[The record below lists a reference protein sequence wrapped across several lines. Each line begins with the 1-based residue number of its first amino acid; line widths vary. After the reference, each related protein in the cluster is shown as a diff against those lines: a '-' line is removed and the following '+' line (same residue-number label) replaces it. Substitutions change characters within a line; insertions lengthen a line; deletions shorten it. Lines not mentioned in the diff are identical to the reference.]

1 MFHLARIG
9 PTTGLLIVLFLG
21 GCLLDPNVVATR
33 VGTTQTPACPL
44 SPTWPQ
50 QPQGITLANGEPF
63 IGGDPFVL
71 FDDGLYKMW
80 HTAFVG
86 GVLGTAYATSRDG
99 LVWEPLLDGRSRRLV
114 LKPTPGA
121 WDRKGIETVSVVK
134 KEGRYFLWYLG
145 YPGDIPDGQGRND
158 FIGLATSDDGI
169 RWNKVPDPVLSPEFD
184 WEQPFQRT
192 VEEEGKVIT
201 FWAGGLQE
209 PSVIWDEAQGLFK
222 MWYAAKFYD
231 EFSAFGRSFVGFR
244 IGYATS
250 SDGVGWTKHP
260 EPVFVPTRTPGTFD
274 PVTVSHTDVIKD
286 PQFGYH
292 LFYAGGG
299 AVDSIGHAFSPN
311 GIDWQRDPANPVL
324 RGQTASDEEQTI
336 LTRGGTFNQA
346 VGGPSAL
353 LKDGDIDLYYMRSEP
368 GQRNFSGENTV
379 ELLSAPCD
387 ALGDSVPPSNSA
399 ASVVADFSQRVNQP
413 SMSGFLSGIGPTYPS
428 DDLIR
433 PLKPFLIRGDAATA
447 AIVDGLDAPAG
458 RYPLFEEL
466 GAWYVLMVSNLWGYP
481 PTNFRDNGPPG
492 DNLVAFEALVTGL
505 AQKVKASG
513 LERVIFDVWNEPDA
527 ENFSPG
533 NEDDLFRVFQVAEQ
547 AIRAVLPDAL
557 ISGPSFATY
566 NFERIRRFLDFCLQ
580 ADCRVNV
587 LSWHEL
593 LGQGSLDDPGYDI
606 SEVADHL
613 REARQAFLDDP
624 RYAPLELQQIQINE
638 YLGRPDQYRPGE
650 IVAYLSAL
658 EAGGAD
664 AAAKT
669 CWQREDGS
677 SVNCF
682 NGSLD
687 GLFSPESSDTLA
699 PWWVYRAYANAV
711 AGRVKSVS
719 NSPNLALLAGQ
730 TAPNEVQLL
739 IGHPRRAGVQHTS
752 PEPVVVALKHLDTA
766 LALDPNAPVRVVVER
781 IPNAVETP
789 VRAPLEVV
797 FERDVTL
804 DAAGGLVV
812 DLGRLAEHEALIV
825 HIVLAERP

>member
-1 MFHLARIG
+1 MVHVSRLWS
-9 PTTGLLIVLFLG
+9 TVGLLTVLFLG
-21 GCLLDPNVVATR
+21 GNLLNPNFVTQSA
-33 VGTTQTPACPL
+33 GATQTPACPL
-44 SPTWPQ
+44 SPTWTTPQ
-50 QPQGITLANGEPF
+50 EMTLPNGEPF
-63 IGGDPFVL
+63 VGGDPFVL
-71 FDDGLYKMW
+71 FDDGVYKMW

-86 GVLGTAYATSRDG
+86 GVLGTAYAESQDG
-99 LVWEPLLDGRSRRLV
+99 VVWEPLLDGRNRRLV
-114 LKPTPGA
+114 LKPTPGT
-121 WDRKGIETVSVVK
+121 WDWRGIETVSVLK
-134 KEGRYFLWYLG
+134 KEGRYYLWYLG
-145 YPGDIPDGQGRND
+145 YPNGVPEGQGRKD
-158 FIGLATSDDGI
+158 AIGLATSDDGVH
-169 RWNKVPDPVLSPEFD
+169 WEKHPQPVLSPELD

-192 VEEEGKVIT
+192 VEENGKEIT

-209 PSVIWDEAQGLFK
+209 PSVIWDEAEGLFK

-231 EFSAFGRSFVGFR
+231 AFAAFGRDYVGFR

-250 SDGVGWTKHP
+250 KDGIRWTKHP
-260 EPVFVPTRTPGTFD
+260 QPVFEPTDTRGTFD

-299 AVDSIGHAFSPN
+299 AIDSLGHAFSPD
-311 GIDWQRDPANPVL
+311 GLTWLRDPANPIVP
-324 RGQTASDEEQTI
+324 GQTTPIEEQTF
-336 LTRGGTFNQA
+336 LTQGKFDQA

-353 LKDGDIDLYYMRSEP
+353 LKDGDIDLYYMRSAP
-368 GQRNFSGENTV
+368 GKRNFSSGNTV
-379 ELLSAPCD
+379 ALLSAPCN
-387 ALGDSVPPSNSA
+387 ALSDNVPPSNSA
-399 ASVVADFSQRVNQP
+399 ANVVADFSQRVDQP

-433 PLKPFLIRGDAATA
+433 PLKPVLIRGDAATA

-492 DNLVAFEALVTGL
+492 DNLVAFGELVTGL
-505 AQKVKASG
+505 AQKVKNSG
-513 LERVIFDVWNEPDA
+513 LKRVIFDVWNEPDA

-533 NEDDLFRVFQVAEQ
+533 SEDDLFRVFQAAEQ
-547 AIRAVLPDAL
+547 AIRAVRPDAL
-557 ISGPSFATY
+557 VSGPSFATY
-566 NFERIRRFLDFCLQ
+566 DFERIRRLLDFCLR
-580 ADCRVNV
+580 AGCRVNV

-593 LGQGSLDDPGYDI
+593 LGRGTPSDPGYDI
-606 SEVADHL
+606 AEVADHL
-613 REARQAFLDDP
+613 RAARQAFLDDP

-719 NSPNLALLAGQ
+719 NSPNLAVLAGQ
-730 TAPNEVQLL
+730 ISPNGAQLL
-739 IGHPRRAGVQHTS
+739 IGHPRRAGIQHTP
-752 PEPVVVALKHLDTA
+752 PEPVVVALKHLGEA
-766 LALDPNAPVRVVVER
+766 LALAPNAPVHVVAERV
-781 IPNAVETP
+781 PNAAESP
-789 VRAPLEVV
+789 VRAPLEVI

-804 DAAGGLVV
+804 DDDGTLVV
-812 DLGRLAEHEALIV
+812 DLGTLAEHEALIV
-825 HIVLAERP
+825 RITSAERP